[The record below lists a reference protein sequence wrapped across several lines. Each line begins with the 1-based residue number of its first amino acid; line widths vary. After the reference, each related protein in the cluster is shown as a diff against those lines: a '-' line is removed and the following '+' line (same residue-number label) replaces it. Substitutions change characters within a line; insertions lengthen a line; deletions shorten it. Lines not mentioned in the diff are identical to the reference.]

1 MSNLVIPGE
10 DGKMKFIGKEEVGPP
25 VMKRE
30 SSQLECPTCHQMFDF
45 LLGETV
51 LGCETDY
58 VKENDKPSS
67 GNYQGTEIE

>member
-10 DGKMKFIGKEEVGPP
+10 DGKMKFIGKEEPQP
-25 VMKRE
+25 SMKRE
-30 SSQLECPTCHQMFDF
+30 TSKMECPVCHQMFDY

-58 VKENDKPSS
+58 VKENDKPSR
-67 GNYQGTEIE
+67 GNYQGTELE